1 MTAIFHHSNMVLH
14 RRYNNNI
21 LYYLVCYKCTLAGTL
36 FVIIIPKVC
45 VCYLKEGG
53 VTLQLGGAER
63 SHWTQVGPEVDV
75 G

>member
-1 MTAIFHHSNMVLH
+1 MLVGAGGDQQ
-14 RRYNNNI
+14 RRTSVHGGQRQWDVSI
-21 LYYLVCYKCTLAGTL
+21 QQGGE
-36 FVIIIPKVC
+36 
-45 VCYLKEGG
+45 LKEGG